1 MGRYIN
7 AIIGVVLMKILLS
20 VMSLGLALILI
31 PIVLIVMREILFRYE
46 SDSDSLRGVLLGMLG
61 AIIAVILK

>member
-1 MGRYIN
+1 MGKYIN

-20 VMSLGLALILI
+20 VMSLGLALILV
-31 PIVLIVMREILFRYE
+31 PVVLIVTREILFRYE
-46 SDSDSLRGVLLGMLG
+46 SDSDSLRGVLLGMLR

>member
-1 MGRYIN
+1 MGKYIN

-20 VMSLGLALILI
+20 VMSLGLALILV
-31 PIVLIVMREILFRYE
+31 PVVLIIMREILFRYE

-61 AIIAVILK
+61 AIIAIILK

>member
-1 MGRYIN
+1 MGKYIN

-20 VMSLGLALILI
+20 VMSLGLALILV
-31 PIVLIVMREILFRYE
+31 PVVLIVMREILFRYE

>member
-20 VMSLGLALILI
+20 VMTLGLALILV
-31 PIVLIVMREILFRYE
+31 PVVLIIMREILFRYE
-46 SDSDSLRGVLLGMLG
+46 SDSDSIRGVLLGMLG

>member
-20 VMSLGLALILI
+20 VMSLGLALILV
-31 PIVLIVMREILFRYE
+31 PVVLIIMREILFRYE

>member
-1 MGRYIN
+1 MGKYIN

-31 PIVLIVMREILFRYE
+31 PVVLIVMREILFRYE

>member
-20 VMSLGLALILI
+20 VMSLGLALILV
-31 PIVLIVMREILFRYE
+31 PVVLIVMREILFRYE

>member
-31 PIVLIVMREILFRYE
+31 PVVLIVMREILFRYE

>member
-1 MGRYIN
+1 MGKYIN

-31 PIVLIVMREILFRYE
+31 PVVLIVMGEILFRYE